1 MYNDNF
7 LDKKIAERAVLGI
20 LRKLQLPNMN
30 DIDFFSN
37 DYLGIVKNQLI
48 HQKTSQYFAFGAT
61 GSRLLS
67 GNYALME
74 QVEKIIAGFHETESA
89 LLFNSG
95 YDANVGVLSSIP
107 QKGDTILYD
116 ALSHA
121 SIREGVRLSFAQ
133 SFSFKHNDMQQLED
147 KLKTAKGNI
156 FIVTESVFSMD
167 GDVCPLQ
174 NLVQLSQQYGAHLII
189 DEAHA
194 TGIIG
199 RRGEGLTQQ
208 LQLQNNVFVRIHT
221 FGKALGCQG
230 AVVVGSNRLKK
241 YLINFSRPLIYTTAL
256 PPILVQ
262 GILKSY
268 QLFPTM
274 ESARRLLQQHIQQF
288 QQANIP
294 FQKLNSQTP
303 IQGVVIPGNEQV
315 TEVALNL
322 QKNGMAVRPIL
333 YPTVAKGAERLR
345 IVLHAFNTRE
355 QIQQLLQLFNN
366 MKAS

>member
-1 MYNDNF
+1 
-7 LDKKIAERAVLGI
+7 VGI
-20 LRKLQLPNMN
+20 
-30 DIDFFSN
+30 
-37 DYLGIVKNQLI
+37 
-48 HQKTSQYFAFGAT
+48 
-61 GSRLLS
+61 
-67 GNYALME
+67 
-74 QVEKIIAGFHETESA
+74 
-89 LLFNSG
+89 
-95 YDANVGVLSSIP
+95 LSSIP
-107 QKGDTILYD
+107 QKGDTVLYD
-116 ALSHA
+116 SLSHA
-121 SIREGVRLSFAQ
+121 SIREGIRLSFAH

-147 KLKTAKGNI
+147 KLKTAQGNI

-174 NLVQLSQQYGAHLII
+174 NLIQLSQQYGAHLII

-199 RRGEGLTQQ
+199 KKGEGLTQY
-208 LQLQNNVFVRIHT
+208 LQLQNNVFARIHT

-241 YLINFSRPLIYTTAL
+241 YLINFSRPFIYTTAL
-256 PPILVQ
+256 PPILVH

-274 ESARRLLQQHIQQF
+274 ESARNLLQQHIQQF
-288 QQANIP
+288 QQANMP

-303 IQGVVIPGNEQV
+303 IQGVVIPGNEQAIA
-315 TEVALNL
+315 VAQYL

-333 YPTVAKGAERLR
+333 YPTVPKGAERLR
-345 IVLHAFNTRE
+345 IILHAFNTTE

>member
-1 MYNDNF
+1 MYNDPF
-7 LDKKIAERAVLGI
+7 LDKKIEERTALGL
-20 LRKLQLPNMN
+20 LRKLQLPDMN
-30 DIDFFSN
+30 AVDFFSN

-48 HQKTSQYFAFGAT
+48 HEETSNYLAFGAT

-67 GNYALME
+67 GNYALIE
-74 QVEKIIAGFHETESA
+74 EAEKIIAGFHETESA

-147 KLKTAKGNI
+147 KLKIAKGNV

-174 NLVQLSQQYGAHLII
+174 NLIHLSQKYGAHIII

-199 RRGEGLTQQ
+199 KKGEGLTQH
-208 LQLQNNVFVRIHT
+208 LQVQNSVFARIHT

-262 GILKSY
+262 GIMKSY

-274 ESARRLLQQHIQQF
+274 ESARSLLQQHIQQF

-315 TEVALNL
+315 ITVAQHL

-333 YPTVAKGAERLR
+333 YPTVPKGAERLR
-345 IVLHAFNTRE
+345 IVLHAFNTKKE
-355 QIQQLLQLFNN
+355 IQQLLQLLNN